1 MSNILITGIA
11 GSGASYLA
19 EYIVQNHPE
28 IQVHGISRWHST
40 ASKKN
45 IESIKN
51 KIILHECDLNDLG
64 SIIRVLREV
73 KPKKIFHMAATA
85 NVKVCFDTPLAVLQN
100 NIMSTANLL
109 EAVRIECPETIFQH
123 CSTSE
128 IYGNPITTP
137 ITEDHPLAPVN
148 IYAVSKLSAEKTAMA
163 YYHSWKLNI
172 IITRTFAYINPR
184 RGDIFSTIFA
194 KQIALIEA
202 GKLDVLRHGNLFSTR
217 TLMDVRDMAKA
228 YWLASDKCEYGTP
241 YNIGGTDI
249 LEVGEFM
256 MKLIE
261 HAKCYIWTYE
271 YSNLIRPVDVTK
283 QVCDASKFNNKTGFT
298 IDYTLDNSID
308 FLLDNVRKEVID
320 ET

>member
-172 IITRTFAYINPR
+172 
-184 RGDIFSTIFA
+184 
-194 KQIALIEA
+194 
-202 GKLDVLRHGNLFSTR
+202 
-217 TLMDVRDMAKA
+217 
-228 YWLASDKCEYGTP
+228 
-241 YNIGGTDI
+241 
-249 LEVGEFM
+249 
-256 MKLIE
+256 
-261 HAKCYIWTYE
+261 
-271 YSNLIRPVDVTK
+271 
-283 QVCDASKFNNKTGFT
+283 
-298 IDYTLDNSID
+298 
-308 FLLDNVRKEVID
+308 
-320 ET
+320 